1 MTCDHQPSALTLTR
15 RAFLA
20 AAAGIAAATV
30 TAACGRETERSAK
43 QPFLSIDAF
52 PQGLGRGFP
61 VAERVSGNTETGL
74 RQGDVPPNFR
84 LTLADGQGLT
94 LHDLA
99 GRPVMLNFWATWCG
113 PCRIEMP
120 EIVRRAQTETELIV
134 IAINV
139 REELSLVQAF
149 AADFQMT
156 MPVALDL
163 EGEVSDLYEV
173 RGMPT
178 SYFVDRDGQI
188 AAVWTGLLTP
198 DRLAEMLSL
207 VL

>member
-1 MTCDHQPSALTLTR
+1 MTHNHKPSPIIASR

-20 AAAGIAAATV
+20 GLAVAAVATI
-30 TAACGRETERSAK
+30 TAACGRSEAQPAD

-52 PQGLGRGFP
+52 PEGLGRGFP
-61 VAERVSGNTETGL
+61 VAERVTGNTDTGL
-74 RQGDVPPNFR
+74 RQGNVPPNFR

-94 LHDLA
+94 LHDLT

-120 EIVRRAQTETELIV
+120 EIVRRAQTESELTV
-134 IAINV
+134 IAVNV

-149 AADFQMT
+149 AADFQIT

-163 EGEVSDLYEV
+163 EGEISDLYEV

-178 SYFVDRDGQI
+178 SYFVGRDGQI

-198 DRLAEMLSL
+198 DKLAEMLDK
-207 VL
+207 VI

>member
-1 MTCDHQPSALTLTR
+1 MTTTDQQPVVMTFSR
-15 RAFLA
+15 RALLAAFAVSA
-20 AAAGIAAATV
+20 AAAV
-30 TAACGRETERSAK
+30 TACGRAK
-43 QPFLSIDAF
+43 QSAAAQPSLSIDAF
-52 PQGLGRGFP
+52 PEGLGRGFP
-61 VAERVSGNTETGL
+61 VAERVTGNTATGL
-74 RQGDVPPNFR
+74 HAGDVPPNFR

-120 EIVRRAQTETELIV
+120 EIVRRSQTDAELV
-134 IAINV
+134 VVAINV

-149 AADFQMT
+149 AADMQMT
-156 MPVALDL
+156 MPVALDQD
-163 EGEVSDLYEV
+163 GAISDLYEV

-178 SYFVDRDGQI
+178 SYFVGRDGQI
-188 AAVWTGLLTP
+188 AAVWTGLMTP
-198 DRLAEMLSL
+198 DKLAEMLDQ